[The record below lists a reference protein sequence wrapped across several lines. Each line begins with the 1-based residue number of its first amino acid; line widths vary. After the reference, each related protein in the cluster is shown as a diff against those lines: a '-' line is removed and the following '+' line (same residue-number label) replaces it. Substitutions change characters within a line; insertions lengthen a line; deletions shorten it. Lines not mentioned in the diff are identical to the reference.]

1 LGGCGDRCS
10 RGAGIGLERRGI
22 TELQEEQGGG
32 RRCVGRREEGARS
45 EREEEWESGLWAGDV
60 GGGEMG
66 I

>member
-1 LGGCGDRCS
+1 
-10 RGAGIGLERRGI
+10 LERRGI

-45 EREEEWESGLWAGDV
+45 EREEEWECGLWAGDV